1 MRHILNLPANIPIS
15 NVDFVCGRLRMLR
28 FVVIAVGLVVLCLML
43 MKLAAEIKKANIDWI
58 GIAFAC
64 GFIVL
69 AFYLRNATG
78 MG

>member
-1 MRHILNLPANIPIS
+1 
-15 NVDFVCGRLRMLR
+15 MLR